1 MASFF
6 HATVAEF
13 LAQTNEHVFAQL
25 TLGYANRGF
34 TTQFTDQTLTWGRDV
49 HSLRATLERC
59 TAASAA
65 SYASSARD

>member
-49 HSLRATLERC
+49 HSLRATRWSDALLHLAPP
-59 TAASAA
+59 TPGV
-65 SYASSARD
+65 